1 MLEVH
6 CHVYYLTTGQQLTAT
21 GNTPLKSQ
29 HAAESNKNIFLR
41 RCGKRG
47 VRNCKPLHYHRLGG
61 KKKKAWRHSDGQSSP
76 PKHLQERF
84 NVRDALPDSLSV
96 IPPAWPGSYSNR
108 ALTSLPTKPCCLVWH
123 LALKHPMPLQSES
136 PELISICCL
145 CWNFNVPS
153 NPGCFF
159 SMLVYHYLY
168 VFVGADANMQK
179 FPLELCQQFT
189 HRRDLDPVLG
199 ITPDHLCCA
208 GAQPGC
214 FGPFPPGILERFLLQ
229 MHLLGEGPGSLR

>member
-29 HAAESNKNIFLR
+29 RAAESNKNIFLR
-41 RCGKRG
+41 RCRKRG
-47 VRNCKPLHYHRLGG
+47 VKNCKPLHYHRLGG
-61 KKKKAWRHSDGQSSP
+61 KKKKGMETFRWPKLP

-84 NVRDALPDSLSV
+84 NVRDALPDSSLSV

-123 LALKHPMPLQSES
+123 LALKHPMPPQSES
-136 PELISICCL
+136 PELISSCCL
-145 CWNFNVPS
+145 CWSFNVPS

-159 SMLVYHYLY
+159 
-168 VFVGADANMQK
+168 
-179 FPLELCQQFT
+179 PCWFT
-189 HRRDLDPVLG
+189 IIYTCL
-199 ITPDHLCCA
+199 
-208 GAQPGC
+208 
-214 FGPFPPGILERFLLQ
+214 
-229 MHLLGEGPGSLR
+229 